1 MGICSAG
8 FLLLVAGRVF
18 TAHFLVEQSGL
29 GLRNAGVVVTVLG
42 LVGGAA
48 GAPRLGERSPI
59 HRRPRAPFFI
69 TAYLLPRTASHAA
82 SKLELPIY
90 SSVVKTL

>member
-42 LVGGAA
+42 LVGGA
-48 GAPRLGERSPI
+48 PRWISGIVTVLGLVPSLD
-59 HRRPRAPFFI
+59 
-69 TAYLLPRTASHAA
+69 LLAA
-82 SKLELPIY
+82 VRY
-90 SSVVKTL
+90 